1 MTEDQVRRIASEAAS
16 QAVLE
21 TLTRLGLDAGEPL
34 EVQRDM
40 QHLRTWR
47 TSVEQVQSKGV
58 LTIVGLAASGFI
70 ALLVVG
76 VKEILHR

>member
-21 TLTRLGLDAGEPL
+21 TLTRLGLETDQPL
-34 EVQRDM
+34 EMQRDM

-58 LTIVGLAASGFI
+58 LTVVGLAASGFI
-70 ALLVVG
+70 ALVVVG
-76 VKEILHR
+76 FRDFFKS